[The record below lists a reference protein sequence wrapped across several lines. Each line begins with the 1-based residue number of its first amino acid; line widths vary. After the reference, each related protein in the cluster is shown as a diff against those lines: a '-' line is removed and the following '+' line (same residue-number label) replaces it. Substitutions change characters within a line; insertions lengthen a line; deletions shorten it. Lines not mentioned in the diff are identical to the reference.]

1 MHNKILNKYYFINKF
16 DQSHLDKQD
25 KETTIIFRN
34 YDQII
39 DEKLILKLKIYC
51 KKKGNKFLLSNNIKL
66 ALKLNLDGA
75 YIPSFNKDKKH
86 LSYSLKK
93 NFIIL
98 GSAHNVYELRTKE
111 SQNVKAIF
119 LSSLFKKNKNFLGIN
134 KFKLLSLLSKKPFI
148 ALGGIS
154 NNNLKKLAL
163 TNCYS
168 FAGISIFE
176 QKKRPLKRGPF
187 INLSSKLIRM
197 QMINLTRKTLY
208 H

>member
-39 DEKLILKLKIYC
+39 DKKLILKLKSYC

-75 YIPSFNKDKKH
+75 YIPSFNKDTKH
-86 LSYSLKK
+86 LSYSLRKK
-93 NFIIL
+93 FIIL
-98 GSAHNVYELRTKE
+98 GSAHNVYEIRTKE

-119 LSSLFKKNKNFLGIN
+119 LSSLFKKNKNFLGTN
-134 KFKLLSLLSKKPFI
+134 KFKLLSLLSKKPLI

-163 TNCYS
+163 TSCYS

-176 QKKRPLKRGPF
+176 QKKGP
-187 INLSSKLIRM
+187 
-197 QMINLTRKTLY
+197 
-208 H
+208 